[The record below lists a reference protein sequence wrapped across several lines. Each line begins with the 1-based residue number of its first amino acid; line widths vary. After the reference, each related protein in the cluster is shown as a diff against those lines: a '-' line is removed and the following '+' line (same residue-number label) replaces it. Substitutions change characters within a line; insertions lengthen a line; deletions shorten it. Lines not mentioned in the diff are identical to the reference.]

1 MKTTINL
8 ILKIFAVVALIII
21 FTLLVEGVMK
31 YGSTKSQIVL
41 PIPTKPVQI
50 NYKNMTYIV
59 GGNFFTLV
67 NGKAEKAYTAGSAS
81 KNILRT
87 FGEPVYGDLNGD
99 GVATD
104 MALWLENNPG
114 GSGTFY
120 YAVLI
125 MNNSGVYKPTG
136 TMLLGDRIAPQTLE
150 IHDGRAVYNFAERN
164 PTEPMT
170 TPPSLGR
177 SVWVNYDVKMN
188 EIGEWAKDFE
198 GEAANNNIIVSNPIA
213 NTKITSPLVVKGE
226 AKGTWFFEASFPVV
240 LTDWDGKIIAE
251 GIAKA
256 ESDWMTTSFVPFT
269 ATLTFTKPSYGATGS
284 LILKKDNP
292 SGLPQNDDSLEI
304 AVKF

>member
-1 MKTTINL
+1 MKTILSL
-8 ILKIFAVVALIII
+8 IYKILAVIALVII
-21 FTLLVEGVMK
+21 FTLLVEGAMK

-41 PIPTKPVQI
+41 PEKPTQTD
-50 NYKNMTYIV
+50 YRNMTYV
-59 GGNFFTLV
+59 VAGESFTLV
-67 NGKAEKAYTAGSAS
+67 NGVAEKAYTAGSAT

-104 MALWLENNPG
+104 MALWIQNDPG

-125 MNNSGVYKPTG
+125 MNNNGVYKPTG
-136 TMLLGDRIAPQTLE
+136 TMLLGDRIAPQTVE
-150 IHDGRAVYNFAERN
+150 IHDGRAVYNFAEHKAG
-164 PTEPMT
+164 EPMT
-170 TPPSLGR
+170 TQPSIGK
-177 SVWVNYDVKMN
+177 SVWVHYDAKTN
-188 EIGEWAKDFE
+188 EIGEWVKGFE
-198 GEAANNNIIVSNPIA
+198 GEAANNNIHVSNPIA
-213 NTKITSPLVVKGE
+213 NTKITSPLIVKGE

-240 LTDWDGKIIAE
+240 LTDWDGKIIAQ

-256 ESDWMTTSFVPFT
+256 ESDWMTTNFVPFT

-304 AVKF
+304 TVKF